1 MEFRLKKVGTPLAI
15 GVALVSLPILYFVS
29 TGASWQPLDPHEH
42 LVQNGI
48 AYVFLILFT
57 YYNHTVFVPRWFLN
71 KQYRRYFLIT
81 TCCILGAVYLPYRI
95 EQWVFF
101 RQPQENTIVGWA
113 RQIFVAEM
121 MLAGP
126 DGKPLSFSK
135 NQSPMPETPPDL
147 FRKNSSQKS
156 FGPQG
161 RFNRPPGGP
170 PAMTWILPS
179 KLAIFFLIG
188 SVSSLISI
196 LIQATNRLHKV
207 ENDQLQAELRQLKAQ
222 IQPHFLFNTLNS
234 IYALAIR
241 NDERTA
247 DTIVQLSEFLR
258 YIIRDSNQ
266 EHVALVTE
274 LNYINNY
281 IGLQKARLRDAVQV
295 DYRLDGDTNGF
306 QIAPLILF
314 SFIENAFKYGVN
326 PEEDSPIGIHIKIS
340 ENGLHLLVRNNKVQV
355 SQLEAS
361 TGIGLK
367 NTKERLRLI
376 YPGMHELTI
385 DDTDKQFQV
394 NLNLTLT

>member
-1 MEFRLKKVGTPLAI
+1 MKPLSGKYGTPLLI
-15 GVALVSLPILYFVS
+15 GTALAVLPILYFVYS
-29 TGASWQPLDPHEH
+29 GASWKPLNPHEH
-42 LVQNGI
+42 LVQNGL
-48 AYVFLILFT
+48 AYFFLILFT

-71 KQYRRYFLIT
+71 KQYRRYFFLVM
-81 TCCILGAVYLPYRI
+81 CCILGAVYFPFRI

-101 RQPQENTIVGWA
+101 RQPQENTVGGWA
-113 RQIFVAEM
+113 RQIFLVEM

-126 DGKPLSFSK
+126 DGKPL
-135 NQSPMPETPPDL
+135 NTRENMGRMPAGPPDL
-147 FRKNSSQKS
+147 HHGPASKEG
-156 FGPQG
+156 FGPLLG
-161 RFNRPPGGP
+161 GGP
-170 PAMTWILPS
+170 SASMVLPA

-196 LIQATNRLHKV
+196 LIQATNRLRKV

-241 NDERTA
+241 NDEHTA

-258 YIIRDSNQ
+258 YIIRDANQ

-295 DYRLDGDTNGF
+295 DYRLDGYANGL

-326 PEEDSPIGIHIKIS
+326 PEEDSPIDIHIKIS
-340 ENGLHLLVRNNKVQV
+340 ENRLYLFVSNNKVHV

-361 TGIGLK
+361 TGIGLA

-376 YPGMHELTI
+376 YPAAHELTI
-385 DDTDKQFQV
+385 DDTGIQFGV
-394 NLNLTLT
+394 TLNLTLT

>member
-1 MEFRLKKVGTPLAI
+1 MEPLLRKIGTPLLI
-15 GVALVSLPILYFVS
+15 LGALAALPVLYFVYS
-29 TGASWQPLDPHEH
+29 GVSWQPLDPHEH
-42 LVQNGI
+42 LVQNGL

-71 KQYRRYFLIT
+71 KQYRRYFFIT
-81 TCCILGAVYLPYRI
+81 ICCILGAVYFPFRI

-101 RQPQENTIVGWA
+101 RPPQENTVGGWA
-113 RQIFVAEM
+113 RQIFLEEM

-126 DGKPLSFSK
+126 NRTPTSKPGNLDRV
-135 NQSPMPETPPDL
+135 PLGPPDL
-147 FRKNSSQKS
+147 AHGPSSRRPLGTQ
-156 FGPQG
+156 GP
-161 RFNRPPGGP
+161 PPGGGP
-170 PAMTWILPS
+170 PANSLILPA

-241 NDERTA
+241 NDTHTA

-258 YIIRDSNQ
+258 YLFRDAHR

-274 LNYINNY
+274 INYINNY
-281 IGLQKARLRDAVQV
+281 ISLQKARLRDAVNV
-295 DYRLDGDTNGF
+295 DYRLDGDANGF

-326 PEEDSPIGIHIKIS
+326 PEEDSPIDIHIKVNETRLQLYVS
-340 ENGLHLLVRNNKVQV
+340 NNKVQV
-355 SQLEAS
+355 NQLEAS
-361 TGIGLK
+361 TGIGLS

-376 YPGMHELTI
+376 YPAAHELTI
-385 DDTDKQFQV
+385 DDTGKQFRV
-394 NLNLTLT
+394 TLNLTLT